1 MVIASS
7 FTVVEAVGIIIRA
20 STVGSL
26 VIRLVRGTP
35 VVDRLAEVG
44 QLIALEVALEVTIVQ
59 TQFRFRRDV
68 WSIPMKV
75 GVALGR
81 AAILREVASRRLLRG
96 RKGRKA
102 QIVEKSSNSKTPRPT
117 ATASSCS
124 TEFTSYCNEQL
135 SKRLSNRL
143 Q

>member
-44 QLIALEVALEVTIVQ
+44 QLIALEVTIVQ

-81 AAILREVASRRLLRG
+81 AATLREVASRRLLRG
-96 RKGRKA
+96 RKGQKA